1 MSSDLL
7 RLSILI
13 VSYNT
18 REMTLACIEFVRR
31 EAIDQS
37 YELIVI
43 DNASTD
49 GSAEAIATQ
58 FPEISLIA
66 SKENLGFA
74 RANNVAA
81 EQAQGEYL
89 LLLNPDT
96 VVLDHAVDN
105 LMSFARGKSAGQD
118 LGWADRLCRQ
128 KAQSWILF
136 APHDGL
142 VALLHCGWADRSISQ
157 QCRLQL
163 GGLRSLAT
171 RLKRPVD
178 VVTGCFFLI
187 PTSFWRELR
196 GFDPDFFMYAEE
208 VDLCIRAGKA
218 GADPL
223 FTPEAEIVHYAG
235 ASSVPMRRKLRRT
248 SPGRSLSLTSTGRLF
263 DVGSCPT
270 CSRSTHLC
278 EPQDSHWR
286 ESFSGAQATSQ
297 KPKNGQP
304 SGEVA
309 SSG

>member
-1 MSSDLL
+1 M
-7 RLSILI
+7 
-13 VSYNT
+13 
-18 REMTLACIEFVRR
+18 RR

-105 LMSFARGKSAGQD
+105 LMSFAKKNPQAKIWGGRTVF
-118 LGWADRLCRQ
+118 ADRTLNPGSCARRMTVW
-128 KAQSWILF
+128 SLF
-136 APHDGL
+136 CIAVGL
-142 VALLHCGWADRSISQ
+142 TAAFRSNAVFNWEGYGAWQRNS
-157 QCRLQL
+157 
-163 GGLRSLAT
+163 
-171 RLKRPVD
+171 KRPVD
-178 VVTGCFFLI
+178 IVTGCFFLI

-235 ASSVPMRRKLRRT
+235 ASERTYAAKIAKNFAGKITLVNKHWSPLRRRVVPYLLAFHAFVRASGFSLAGNRSPARKL
-248 SPGRSLSLTSTGRLF
+248 
-263 DVGSCPT
+263 
-270 CSRSTHLC
+270 
-278 EPQDSHWR
+278 
-286 ESFSGAQATSQ
+286 
-297 KPKNGQP
+297 
-304 SGEVA
+304 
-309 SSG
+309 